1 MTNNGLTDDERRK
14 LIQESIAKRLAENQ
28 ARLAAMTPE
37 QREKLKRRKITG
49 CFGRVPEKS

>member
-1 MTNNGLTDDERRK
+1 VTNNGLTDDERRK